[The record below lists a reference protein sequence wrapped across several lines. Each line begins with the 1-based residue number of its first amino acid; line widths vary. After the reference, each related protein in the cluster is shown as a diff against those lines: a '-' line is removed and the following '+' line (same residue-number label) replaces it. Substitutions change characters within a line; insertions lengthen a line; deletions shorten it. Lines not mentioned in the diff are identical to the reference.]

1 VTVSDETFDLVVV
14 GAGPCGIAAGAAA
27 RRAGLSAVLFDRGC
41 VTNSLIGYPYYLQY
55 FSTAEKLEI
64 AGVPFT
70 IPESKPTRREALA
83 YYRRVVQEHRLDVR
97 QYEEVTAVAGREGDF
112 VINTRKTSGAERETR
127 ARAVVVA
134 TGGFAEPNWLGVPGE
149 RLSKVLHYYREP
161 YPFYDQDVLIV
172 GGRNSA
178 VEAALELFRNHTR
191 VTMVHFEPTLD
202 PGVKSWI
209 VPDITNRV
217 KSGEIPAYFRHRVA
231 EVKHESV
238 VLRSEETGR
247 TFELKNDWVLAM
259 TGWHADPRLLRSLH
273 VSIDELTGIPA
284 HDPTTMESNVP
295 GVFIAGVLAAG
306 YDANKIFI
314 ENGRDH
320 GGLIA
325 RALLARRERPAG
337 RR

>member
-1 VTVSDETFDLVVV
+1 MDEPVDLVVV

-27 RRAGLSAVLFDRGC
+27 RQSGLSALLFDKGC
-41 VTNSLIGYPYYLQY
+41 VTQSLIGYPYYLQY

-64 AGVPFT
+64 AGIPFT
-70 IPESKPTRREALA
+70 IPDSKPTRREALA
-83 YYRRVVQEHRLDVR
+83 YYRRVVREHSLDVR
-97 QYEEVTAVAGREGDF
+97 QYEEVTGVAGREGDF
-112 VINTRKTSGAERETR
+112 VVSTRKASGTERRQRCR
-127 ARAVVVA
+127 ALVIA

-149 RLSKVLHYYREP
+149 RLPKVLHYYREP

-178 VEAALELFRNHTR
+178 VEAALELFRNQTR

-202 PGVKSWI
+202 PGVKSWV
-209 VPDITNRV
+209 VPDITNRL
-217 KSGEIPAYFRHRVA
+217 KSGEIPSYFRHRVA
-231 EVKHESV
+231 EVKPETV
-238 VLRSEETGR
+238 VLKEEGTGR
-247 TFELKNDWVLAM
+247 TTEIENDWVLAM
-259 TGWHADPRLLRSLH
+259 TGWHADPRLLTSLG
-273 VSIDELTGIPA
+273 VSLDARTGIPA
-284 HDPTTMESNVP
+284 HDPTTMETNVP

-325 RALLARRERPAG
+325 RTLLARARTEKPAA